1 MKQVNSL
8 AVSGLIAAAA
18 AIGLAACG
26 ERVDT
31 ANPPAGQRSGDAT
44 VAKDQGSASPMAAAP
59 AATSDAEV
67 SAAVKEALAKDAQ
80 LQAVKVEVQASGGKV
95 TLKGDA
101 PDSAA
106 RDHAGQIV
114 ASVKGV
120 TAVDNQ
126 ITVAGS

>member
-1 MKQVNSL
+1 MKQVKNF
-8 AVSGLIAAAA
+8 AVSGLVAAAA
-18 AIGLAACG
+18 AFGLAACG

-31 ANPPAGQRSGDAT
+31 ANPAGQRSGDAT
-44 VAKDQGSASPMAAAP
+44 VAKDQGSTAPMAAAP